1 MTWREEKDQNCA
13 CTHTLISTDKK
24 KKKVHFSGETTL
36 IKIFSWISA
45 GISNSIPRL
54 QLSILN

>member
-1 MTWREEKDQNCA
+1 MERGKRPKLCMY
-13 CTHTLISTDKK
+13 THINKHGPKK
-24 KKKVHFSGETTL
+24 KKKVHFSAGTTL